1 MLKGIKKK
9 DFHHFK
15 KNKQTNRNLFSEYR
29 CVASELWDGT
39 CCSPPAI
46 ADSVDCPHP
55 LLKVT
60 RPCGLC
66 LAHASSLSGTPGL
79 PRAAP
84 HHFMYF

>member
-1 MLKGIKKK
+1 M
-9 DFHHFK
+9 
-15 KNKQTNRNLFSEYR
+15 QMY
-29 CVASELWDGT
+29 APELWDAPAV
-39 CCSPPAI
+39 PPTARTLWTV
-46 ADSVDCPHP
+46 SP

-60 RPCGLC
+60 GPLGLC